1 MIKLIALDIDGTLFN
16 SDGNITEITR
26 KSLLAAHEKGITL
39 MLASG
44 RSIHGLRQL
53 ALKNK
58 LPLDNMVTLA
68 FNGACVAEGNSEEI
82 LFETPIHRSAAQQL
96 IKDLKDYP
104 ITVMVPYRHELYVE
118 DFKGF
123 LVEFEIETECFTG
136 KLIKDLSTIDFAPNK
151 VIMTGQKEDIDRFY
165 KDVAPRYASK
175 ASFVSTGPNNV
186 DVVPIGIDKGTTLK
200 RYCELKGIDRL
211 EVLAFGDNYND
222 LAMIEYA
229 GIGVAMGNANE
240 AVKAIANRIT
250 KTNNEDGIAAIL
262 NELL

>member
-16 SDGNITEITR
+16 SDGNITEVTR
-26 KSLLAAHEKGITL
+26 NALLAVHEKDITL

-53 ALKNK
+53 ALKNR

-68 FNGACVAEGNSEEI
+68 FNGACVAEGNSDEI
-82 LFETPIHRSAAQQL
+82 LFETPIRQSAARQL

-104 ITVMVPYRHELYVE
+104 ITVMVPYHHELYVE
-118 DFKGF
+118 DFKGY
-123 LVEFEIETECFTG
+123 LVEFEMETERFTG
-136 KLIKDLSTIDFAPNK
+136 KLINDLSTIDFDSHK
-151 VIMTGQKEDIDRFY
+151 IIMTGQKEDLDRFLN
-165 KDVAPRYASK
+165 DVAPRYASDV
-175 ASFVSTGPNNV
+175 SFVITGPNNV
-186 DVVPIGIDKGTTLK
+186 DVVPKGIDKGISLK
-200 RYCELKGIDRL
+200 RYCELKGIDRM

-229 GIGVAMGNANE
+229 GLGVAMGNANE
-240 AVKAIANRIT
+240 TVKAIADRIT
-250 KTNNEDGIAAIL
+250 KTNDEDGIAIIL